1 MENKNNSSVS
11 NKMSLIE
18 TYYQSLNEDL
28 ISKAA
33 LEGKLI
39 ASELEGYLKMMTK
52 DSKISA
58 ELTKAGIRTSE
69 ELLTALKGNRLTST
83 LKGSLELSILKSNT
97 KNAKLID
104 LAAENLVRNKS
115 FDQKYAAEFAKGQPA
130 YEKALK
136 QAGYSEDAITRI
148 VQKKF
153 NLPTPKPIPPKP
165 TPPLPTPPKPLK
177 TWWER
182 WKEKII
188 VFLKNKPNWKQI
200 VAWAAGLGI
209 SASAI
214 WWMIHTF
221 ASDKKG
227 DDFPPIPPVDT
238 EWAPCIQE
246 LLKSKEGII
255 SQTSNGQISVIVK
268 PTDFPGGVQFY
279 NNGRVMDV
287 AGKKMGT
294 WKCKGTKAVVAEAQK
309 ISLSGLLNEQ
319 GGEVDVKTMT
329 DYVNVAINDLDG
341 FVDSGNLTSLLD
353 ILKKLNGKTFQGKNA
368 IFEFLSLYK
377 DLESG
382 DDFITDVNS
391 VGVAT
396 LDAVAVLAKR
406 EIIALAKGG
415 GTVQPIT
422 SNGKKGLT
430 GFDITWDGQKK
441 EEKIIPPIK
450 KSRYHDC
457 SGKDTFEFGCRAPKI
472 KEIQICLGMEQR
484 YQTGNFG
491 PLTKKALE
499 DMSYDTSKGITV
511 EMYNRIKSTCTGNSD
526 VRAPKLDGSI
536 EPLKTNLTPK
546 SAPVNTDNLKL
557 PNLQPVGQGN
567 RGESIYKGLKN
578 NYGDGTNPEMP
589 YIFSSGGRIKYK
601 GDDLGDD
608 VLGQLDQHIG
618 TLGYQRIK
626 EKDKDYGVKYVWAK
640 Q

>member
-1 MENKNNSSVS
+1 MENKNNSSIS

-52 DSKISA
+52 DSKVGA

-69 ELLTALKGNRLTST
+69 ELLAALKGNRLTST

-104 LAAENLVRNKS
+104 LASENLVRNKA

-136 QAGYSEDAITRI
+136 QAGYSEDAITKI

-153 NLPTPKPIPPKP
+153 NLPTPKPTAPKP
-165 TPPLPTPPKPLK
+165 TTPKPTPPKPLK
-177 TWWER
+177 SWWEKWR
-182 WKEKII
+182 TQFEP
-188 VFLKNKPNWKQI
+188 FLKNKPNWKEI
-200 VAWAAGLGI
+200 VKWGAGLGI
-209 SASAI
+209 SAAAL
-214 WWMIHTF
+214 WWMVDTF

-227 DDFPPIPPVDT
+227 DDFPPVPPVDT
-238 EWAPCIQE
+238 AWAPCIQE
-246 LLKSKEGII
+246 LLKSKEGVI

-287 AGKKMGT
+287 VGKKMGT
-294 WKCKGTKAVVAEAQK
+294 WKCKGTKAVIAETQK
-309 ISLSGLLNEQ
+309 IKLGGLLNEQ
-319 GGEVDVKTMT
+319 SSEIDVTTFT
-329 DYVNVAINDLDG
+329 DYVDSAILNLDG
-341 FVDSGNLTSLLD
+341 FVGNDNLITLGN
-353 ILKKLNGKTFQGKNA
+353 IFKNLNGKTFQGKNA
-368 IFEFLSLYK
+368 ISQFLSLYK
-377 DLESG
+377 KQEG
-382 DDFITDVNS
+382 AEFIDDVNS
-391 VGVAT
+391 VGTKTLGTAAVVAK
-396 LDAVAVLAKR
+396 DRIV
-406 EIIALAKGG
+406 ALAKGG
-415 GTVQPIT
+415 GTVPPVPT
-422 SNGKKGLT
+422 NGKKGIT
-430 GFDITWDGQKK
+430 GIDITWDGQKK
-441 EEKIIPPIK
+441 SDEKVIKPIK

-457 SGKDTFEFGCRAPKI
+457 SGKDTFEFGCKSPKI
-472 KEIQICLGMEQR
+472 REIQKCLGMEER

-511 EMYNRIKSTCTGNSD
+511 EMYNRIKSTCTDNSD

-546 SAPVNTDNLKL
+546 SAPVNADNLKL

-601 GDDLGDD
+601 GDDLGGD
-608 VLGQLDQHIG
+608 VLGQLDQYIG

>member
-1 MENKNNSSVS
+1 MENKNNSSIS

-52 DSKISA
+52 DSKVGA

-69 ELLTALKGNRLTST
+69 ELLAALKGNRLTST

-97 KNAKLID
+97 KNTKLID
-104 LAAENLVRNKS
+104 LASENLVRNKA

-136 QAGYSEDAITRI
+136 QAGYSEDAITKI

-153 NLPTPKPIPPKP
+153 NLPTPKPTAPKP
-165 TPPLPTPPKPLK
+165 TTPKPTPPKPLK
-177 TWWER
+177 SWWEKWR
-182 WKEKII
+182 TQFEP
-188 VFLKNKPNWKQI
+188 FLKNKPNWKEI
-200 VAWAAGLGI
+200 VKWGAGLGI
-209 SASAI
+209 SAAAL
-214 WWMIHTF
+214 WWMVDTF

-227 DDFPPIPPVDT
+227 DDFPPVPPVDT
-238 EWAPCIQE
+238 AWAPCIQE
-246 LLKSKEGII
+246 LLKSKEGVI

-287 AGKKMGT
+287 VGKKMGT
-294 WKCKGTKAVVAEAQK
+294 WKCKGTKAVIAETQK
-309 ISLSGLLNEQ
+309 IKLGGLLNEQ
-319 GGEVDVKTMT
+319 SSEIDVTTFT
-329 DYVNVAINDLDG
+329 DYVDSAILNLDG
-341 FVDSGNLTSLLD
+341 FVGNDNLITLGN
-353 ILKKLNGKTFQGKNA
+353 IFKNLNGKTFQGKNA
-368 IFEFLSLYK
+368 ISQFLSFYK
-377 DLESG
+377 KQEG
-382 DDFITDVNS
+382 AEFIDDVNS
-391 VGVAT
+391 VGTKRLGTAAVVAK
-396 LDAVAVLAKR
+396 DRIV
-406 EIIALAKGG
+406 ALAKGG
-415 GTVQPIT
+415 GTVPPVPT
-422 SNGKKGLT
+422 NGKKGIT
-430 GFDITWDGQKK
+430 GIDITWDGQKK
-441 EEKIIPPIK
+441 SDEKVIKPIK

-457 SGKDTFEFGCRAPKI
+457 SGKDTFEFGCKSPKI
-472 KEIQICLGMEQR
+472 REIQKCLGMEER

-511 EMYNRIKSTCTGNSD
+511 EMYNRIKSTCTDDSNKP
-526 VRAPKLDGSI
+526 RLDGSI

-546 SAPVNTDNLKL
+546 SAPVNADNLKL

-601 GDDLGDD
+601 GDDDLGGD
-608 VLGQLDQHIG
+608 VLGQLDQYIG